1 MVWGYSAR
9 FEEDYKDNYILILLL
24 DKKFFHDEVFGELY
38 ASLKTWF
45 PWVE

>member
-1 MVWGYSAR
+1 MVWGYSAS

-24 DKKFFHDEVFGELY
+24 DKKFIRGEVCGKLY

-45 PWVE
+45 PWIK

>member
-24 DKKFFHDEVFGELY
+24 DKKFFHGEVFGKLY

-45 PWVE
+45 PWIK